1 MAELESVIEK
11 RLIDRLCRDESQW
24 TYRPDI
30 RTEEQLWNNFKY
42 ILEQN
47 NKAKLK
53 DVPLSDSEFAKIK
66 NDLSHASFYDAGKW
80 LVGESGKVYVHVQRG
95 NETLHLVVINNEHV
109 AGGSSVYEVINQ
121 YQAFKSENAKQDR
134 DRRFDVTLLINGI
147 PLIHIELKNKEH
159 SYMEAYRQIKKYI
172 AEGKFH
178 GIFSNVQMFVV
189 SNAVDTKYFSA
200 ARDTELSKKFITGW
214 LDEENH
220 PVCDYI
226 AFTDAVLK
234 IPEAHEMV
242 ARYTVLDND
251 RKKLLILRPYQ
262 IHAIEAM
269 RAASKQGRS
278 GFIWHT
284 TGSGKTMT
292 SYKATRNLLM
302 DIPAIEKTVFLI
314 DRKDLDIQTKMAFQS
329 YADNDTI
336 DVDDTDYVD
345 SLIEKMADDS
355 RRMIVTT
362 RQKMQIMVN
371 RRLKE
376 GTKRYEKIKSL
387 KVAFVVDECH
397 RAVTPQT
404 KRDLER
410 FFANSLW
417 YGFTGTPIFEEN
429 SYEQKGDLPQ
439 TTEQL
444 YGKCLHSYTIKEAIH
459 DEAVLGFM
467 VENLGAKDL
476 SADEAKKVYETEEHM
491 RKVLNVILNQ
501 SYDKF
506 GMNNGKGRTYEAILT
521 TGSIERAQKYY
532 DLLKKVKKGEDELKI
547 SDTVRKALPD
557 FPKFAITYSLS
568 ENEEISSVNQDKMKK
583 SLKDY
588 SEMFG
593 CGYKMDAINAYNSN
607 LNERLAR
614 KEKKYLER
622 GQQLDLVI
630 VVDRLLTGFDA
641 PCLSTLF
648 IDRQPMAPQNIIQA
662 FSRTNRLFDNNKQY
676 GQIVTFQAPKEY
688 KDAIDTALRLY
699 SRGGDGNPV
708 AEDWDDVKASFS
720 ISLKTIRNLAQTS
733 EDIAGLSR
741 KQKKS
746 FVHLF
751 RALDHDFA
759 HLKSFSVYEPHIL
772 GELGFSE
779 SEYEN
784 YAAMYKN
791 VMEELKRPDNNP
803 DSDEEPVWD
812 DYDLVAYSKLR
823 IDFEYIVELLQGF
836 VDSLNQTE
844 NGFDEVQFENEIKK
858 FRELIAE
865 FGGDNP
871 KLGDLLIQVV
881 HDIEV
886 NRERFSGQDISAI
899 IHQMRYAVIDAE
911 IKRYAEKWYL
921 NSEDIRYEAFH
932 YSDGGLAN
940 ENQLKDSADYAA
952 YKRANESALPK
963 FKFRKQMIDEF
974 KNTLMPEI
982 APLID

>member
-1 MAELESVIEK
+1 MAELESVMEK
-11 RLIDRLCRDESQW
+11 RLIDQLCCGESQW

-47 NKAKLK
+47 NKAKLG
-53 DVPLSDSEFAKIK
+53 DIPLSDSEFAKIK

-80 LVGESGKVYVHVQRG
+80 FVGENGKVYVHVQRG
-95 NETLHLVVINNEHV
+95 NETLHLMVMNNEHV

-121 YQAFKSENAKQDR
+121 YQAFKSEEMEGDR

-159 SYMEAYRQIKKYI
+159 SYMDAYRQIKKYI

-200 ARDTELSKKFITGW
+200 ARDTELNKKFITGW
-214 LDEENH
+214 LDEKND

-226 AFTDAVLK
+226 DFARAVLK

-242 ARYTVLDND
+242 TRYTVLDND
-251 RKKLLILRPYQ
+251 KRKLLILRPYQ

-269 RAASKQGRS
+269 RAASKQGKS

-314 DRKDLDIQTKMAFQS
+314 DRKDLDMQTKMAFQS

-345 SLIEKMADDS
+345 SLIEKMADDN
-355 RRMIVTT
+355 RQMIVTT

-444 YGKCLHSYTIKEAIH
+444 YGECLHSYTIKEAIH
-459 DEAVLGFM
+459 DEAILGFM

-476 SADEAKKVYETEEHM
+476 SDDEAKKVYETEEHM

-506 GMNNGKGRTYEAILT
+506 GMNNDKGRTYEAILT
-521 TGSIERAQKYY
+521 TGSIDRAQKYY
-532 DLLKKVKKGEDELKI
+532 DLLKKVKEGKDELKI
-547 SDTVRKALPD
+547 CDTVHKALPD

-568 ENEEISSVNQDKMKK
+568 ENEEASTVNQDKMKEA
-583 SLKDY
+583 LKDY
-588 SEMFG
+588 YEMFG
-593 CGYKMDAINAYNSN
+593 SSYQIDAINAYNSN

-614 KEKKYLER
+614 KEKKYLDR
-622 GQQLDLVI
+622 SQQLDLVI

-662 FSRTNRLFDNNKQY
+662 FSRTNRLFDYAKQY

-688 KDAIDTALRLY
+688 KNAINRALRLY
-699 SRGGDGNPV
+699 SRGGDGNPI
-708 AEDWDDVKASFS
+708 AEDWDDVRTSFS
-720 ISLKTIRNLAQTS
+720 VSLKTIRNLAQTP

-741 KQKKS
+741 KQKKA

-772 GELGFSE
+772 DEFGFSE
-779 SEYEN
+779 DEYEN

-791 VMEELKRPDNNP
+791 VMEELKKPDDNP
-803 DSDEEPVWD
+803 DSEEDPVWD

-823 IDFEYIVELLQGF
+823 IDFEYIVELLRGVVEFLDQSQN
-836 VDSLNQTE
+836 D
-844 NGFDEVQFENEIKK
+844 FDEVEFETRIRAIKEI
-858 FRELIAE
+858 IAE
-865 FGGDNP
+865 FASDNP
-871 KLGDLLIQVV
+871 RLGVLLTQVV
-881 HDIEV
+881 DEIEKDK
-886 NRERFSGQDISAI
+886 ERFLGQDISVI
-899 IHQMRYAVIDAE
+899 INQMCYAAIDAE
-911 IKRYAEKWYL
+911 IREYAEKWYL
-921 NSEDIRYEAFH
+921 DFEDVKYEAFH
-932 YSDGGLAN
+932 FRDGELAN
-940 ENQLKDSADYAA
+940 ENKLKDSADYAA
-952 YKRANESALPK
+952 YKEENEDALPK
-963 FKFRKQMIDEF
+963 FKFRKLMIDEF
-974 KNTLMPEI
+974 KNVLMPEI
-982 APLID
+982 APLV

>member
-1 MAELESVIEK
+1 MAELESVMEK
-11 RLIDRLCRDESQW
+11 KLIDQLCCDESQW

-30 RTEEQLWNNFKY
+30 RTEDQLWNNFKY

-47 NKAKLK
+47 NKAKLN
-53 DVPLSDSEFAKIK
+53 DVLLSDSEFAKIK
-66 NDLSHASFYDAGKW
+66 NDLSHASFYNAGKW
-80 LVGESGKVYVHVQRG
+80 MAGENGKVYVHIQRG
-95 NETLHLVVINNEHV
+95 NETLHLMVINNEHV

-121 YQAFKSENAKQDR
+121 YQAFKSEDAEGDR

-147 PLIHIELKNKEH
+147 PFIHIELKNKEH
-159 SYMEAYRQIKKYI
+159 SYMDAYRQIKKYI

-189 SNAVDTKYFSA
+189 SNGADTKYFSA
-200 ARDTELSKKFITGW
+200 ARDTELNKKFITGW
-214 LDEENH
+214 LDKENH

-226 AFTDAVLK
+226 EFARAVLK
-234 IPEAHEMV
+234 IPEAHEMIT
-242 ARYTVLDND
+242 RYTVLDND
-251 RKKLLILRPYQ
+251 KRKLLILRPYQ

-269 RAASKQGRS
+269 RAASKQGKS

-302 DIPAIEKTVFLI
+302 DIPSIEKTVFLI
-314 DRKDLDIQTKMAFQS
+314 DRKDLDMQTKMAFQS

-336 DVDDTDYVD
+336 EVDDTDYVD
-345 SLIEKMADDS
+345 SLIQKMSDDN
-355 RRMIVTT
+355 RQMIVTT

-376 GTKRYEKIKSL
+376 GTKRYEKMKSL

-404 KRDLER
+404 KRDLET
-410 FFANSLW
+410 FFTNSLW
-417 YGFTGTPIFEEN
+417 YGFTGTPIFDEN
-429 SYEQKGDLPQ
+429 SYERKGDLPQ
-439 TTEQL
+439 TTEQM
-444 YGKCLHSYTIKEAIH
+444 YGECLHSYTIKEAIH

-476 SADEAKKVYETEEHM
+476 SDDEAKKVYETEEHM

-506 GMNNGKGRTYEAILT
+506 GMNNDKGRTYEAILT

-532 DLLKKVKKGEDELKI
+532 DLLKKVKEGKDKLKI
-547 SDTVRKALPD
+547 CDTVHKALPD

-568 ENEEISSVNQDKMKK
+568 ENEEASTVNQNKMKEA
-583 SLKDY
+583 LKDY
-588 SEMFG
+588 QEMFG
-593 CGYKMDAINAYNSN
+593 ASYQIDAINAYNNN

-614 KEKKYLER
+614 KEKKYLDR
-622 GQQLDLVI
+622 SQQLDLVI

-662 FSRTNRLFDNNKQY
+662 FSRTNRLFDYAKLY
-676 GQIVTFQAPKEY
+676 GQIVTFQAPREY
-688 KDAIDTALRLY
+688 KDAINTALRLY
-699 SRGGDGNPV
+699 SRGGDGKPI
-708 AEDWDDVKASFS
+708 AEDWDDVKTSFS
-720 ISLKTIRNLAQTS
+720 VSLKAIRNLAQTP

-741 KQKKS
+741 KQKKA

-759 HLKSFSVYEPHIL
+759 HLKSFSVYQPCVL
-772 GELGFSE
+772 DSLGFSE
-779 SEYEN
+779 EEYEN

-791 VMEELKRPDNNP
+791 VMEELKKPDDTQNP
-803 DSDEEPVWD
+803 DGEPVWD

-823 IDFEYIVELLQGF
+823 IDFEYIVELLRG
-836 VDSLNQTE
+836 VMES
-844 NGFDEVQFENEIKK
+844 FEQSQNDFNEAEFKTRIRTIK
-858 FRELIAE
+858 EIIAE
-865 FGGDNP
+865 FAGDNP
-871 KLGDLLIQVV
+871 KLSTLLMQVV
-881 HDIEV
+881 NEIEK
-886 NRERFSGQDISAI
+886 NKEGFLGQDISVFI
-899 IHQMRYAVIDAE
+899 NQMRYAVIDGE
-911 IKRYAEKWYL
+911 IKKYAEKWYL
-921 NSEDIRYEAFH
+921 DFEDVKYEVLHFR
-932 YSDGGLAN
+932 DGELAN
-940 ENQLKDSADYAA
+940 ENKLKDSADYGA
-952 YKRANESALPK
+952 YKEENEDALSK
-963 FKFRKQMIDEF
+963 LKFRIRMIDEF
-974 KNTLMPEI
+974 KNDLMPEI
-982 APLID
+982 APLVD

>member
-1 MAELESVIEK
+1 MAELESVMEK
-11 RLIDRLCRDESQW
+11 KLIDQLCCDESQW

-30 RTEEQLWNNFKY
+30 RTENQLWNNFKY

-47 NKAKLK
+47 NKAKLN

-80 LVGESGKVYVHVQRG
+80 MAGENGKVYVHIQRG
-95 NETLHLVVINNEHV
+95 NETLHLMVINNEHV

-121 YQAFKSENAKQDR
+121 YQAFKSEDAEGDR

-147 PLIHIELKNKEH
+147 PFIHIELKNKEH
-159 SYMEAYRQIKKYI
+159 SYMDAYRQIKKYI

-189 SNAVDTKYFSA
+189 SNGADTKYFSA
-200 ARDTELSKKFITGW
+200 ARDTELNKKFITGW
-214 LDEENH
+214 LDKENH

-226 AFTDAVLK
+226 EFARAVLK
-234 IPEAHEMV
+234 IPEAHEMIT
-242 ARYTVLDND
+242 RYTVLDND
-251 RKKLLILRPYQ
+251 KRKLLILRPYQ

-269 RAASKQGRS
+269 RAASKQGKS

-302 DIPAIEKTVFLI
+302 DIPSIEKTVFLI
-314 DRKDLDIQTKMAFQS
+314 DRKDLDMQTKMAFQS

-336 DVDDTDYVD
+336 EVDDTDYVD
-345 SLIEKMADDS
+345 SLIQKMSDDN
-355 RRMIVTT
+355 RQMIVTT

-376 GTKRYEKIKSL
+376 GTKRYEKMKSL

-404 KRDLER
+404 KRDLET
-410 FFANSLW
+410 FFTNSLW
-417 YGFTGTPIFEEN
+417 YGFTGTPIFDEN
-429 SYEQKGDLPQ
+429 SYERKGDLPQ
-439 TTEQL
+439 TTEQM
-444 YGKCLHSYTIKEAIH
+444 YGECLHSYTIKEAIH

-476 SADEAKKVYETEEHM
+476 SDDEAKKVYETEEHM

-506 GMNNGKGRTYEAILT
+506 GMNNDKGRTYEAILT

-532 DLLKKVKKGEDELKI
+532 DLLKKVKEGKDKLKI
-547 SDTVRKALPD
+547 CDTVHKALPD

-568 ENEEISSVNQDKMKK
+568 ENEEASTINQNKMKEA
-583 SLKDY
+583 LKDY
-588 SEMFG
+588 QEMFG
-593 CGYKMDAINAYNSN
+593 TSYQIDAINAYNNN

-614 KEKKYLER
+614 KEKKYLDR
-622 GQQLDLVI
+622 SQQLDLVI

-662 FSRTNRLFDNNKQY
+662 FSRTNRLFDYAKLY
-676 GQIVTFQAPKEY
+676 GQIVTFQAPREY
-688 KDAIDTALRLY
+688 KDAINKALRLY
-699 SRGGDGNPV
+699 SRGGDGKPI
-708 AEDWDDVKASFS
+708 AEDWDDVKTSFS
-720 ISLKTIRNLAQTS
+720 VSLKAIRNLAQTP

-741 KQKKS
+741 KQKKA
-746 FVHLF
+746 FIHLF

-759 HLKSFSVYEPHIL
+759 HLKSFSVYQPCVL
-772 GELGFSE
+772 DSLGFSE
-779 SEYEN
+779 EEYEN

-791 VMEELKRPDNNP
+791 VMEELKKPDDNQNP
-803 DSDEEPVWD
+803 DEEPVWD

-823 IDFEYIVELLQGF
+823 IDFEYIVELLRG
-836 VDSLNQTE
+836 VMES
-844 NGFDEVQFENEIKK
+844 FEQSQDDFNK
-858 FRELIAE
+858 AE
-865 FGGDNP
+865 FETRIRTIKEIITEFAGDNP
-871 KLGDLLIQVV
+871 KLSALLMQVV
-881 HDIEV
+881 NGIEK
-886 NRERFSGQDISAI
+886 NKERFLGQDISVI
-899 IHQMRYAVIDAE
+899 INQMRYAVIDEE
-911 IKRYAEKWYL
+911 IKKYAEKWYL
-921 NSEDIRYEAFH
+921 DFEDVKYEVLHFR
-932 YSDGGLAN
+932 DGELAN
-940 ENQLKDSADYAA
+940 ENKLKDSADYGA
-952 YKRANESALPK
+952 YKEENEDALSK
-963 FKFRKQMIDEF
+963 LKFRIRMIDEF
-974 KNTLMPEI
+974 KNDLMPEI
-982 APLID
+982 APLVD

>member
-1 MAELESVIEK
+1 MAELESVMEK
-11 RLIDRLCRDESQW
+11 RLIDQLCCDESQW

-47 NKAKLK
+47 NKAKLN

-66 NDLSHASFYDAGKW
+66 NDVSHASFYDAGKW
-80 LVGESGKVYVHVQRG
+80 LVGENGKVYVHVQRG

-109 AGGSSVYEVINQ
+109 AGGTSVYEVINQ
-121 YQAFKSENAKQDR
+121 YQAFKSEDAEGDR

-147 PLIHIELKNKEH
+147 PLIHIELKSKEH
-159 SYMEAYRQIKKYI
+159 SYMDAYRQIKKYI

-200 ARDTELSKKFITGW
+200 ARDTELNKKFITGW

-226 AFTDAVLK
+226 EFASAVLK
-234 IPEAHEMV
+234 IPQAHEMI

-251 RKKLLILRPYQ
+251 KKKLLILRPYQ

-269 RAASKQGRS
+269 RAASKQGKS

-314 DRKDLDIQTKMAFQS
+314 DRKDLDVQTKMAFQS

-336 DVDDTDYVD
+336 DVDDTDFVD
-345 SLIEKMADDS
+345 SLIEKMADDN
-355 RRMIVTT
+355 RQMIVTT

-376 GTKRYEKIKSL
+376 GTKLYEKIKSL

-444 YGKCLHSYTIKEAIH
+444 YGECLHSYTIKEAIH

-476 SADEAKKVYETEEHM
+476 NADDAKKVYETEEHM

-506 GMNNGKGRTYEAILT
+506 GMNNDKGRTYEAILT

-532 DLLKKVKKGEDELKI
+532 DLLKKVKEGKDELKI
-547 SDTVRKALPD
+547 SDTVHKALPD

-568 ENEEISSVNQDKMKK
+568 ENEEVSTVNQDKMKE

-593 CGYKMDAINAYNSN
+593 SSYKIDAINAYNNN

-614 KEKKYLER
+614 KEKKYLDR

-688 KDAIDTALRLY
+688 KDAINTALRLY
-699 SRGGDGNPV
+699 SRGGDGNPI

-733 EDIAGLSR
+733 ADIAGLSR
-741 KQKKS
+741 KQKKA

-759 HLKSFSVYEPHIL
+759 HLKSFSVYEPYIL
-772 GELGFSE
+772 DEFGFSE
-779 SEYEN
+779 SEYED

-791 VMEELKRPDNNP
+791 VMEELKKPDNNP
-803 DSDEEPVWD
+803 DPDEEPVWD

-823 IDFEYIVELLQGF
+823 IDFEYIVELLRG
-836 VDSLNQTE
+836 VLESLDQSQND
-844 NGFDEVQFENEIKK
+844 FDEAEFEIRIRAIKEI
-858 FRELIAE
+858 IAE
-865 FGGDNP
+865 FASDNQ
-871 KLGDLLIQVV
+871 KLGVLLTQVV
-881 HDIEV
+881 DEIEKDK
-886 NRERFSGQDISAI
+886 ERFLGQDISVI
-899 IHQMRYAVIDAE
+899 INQMRYAVIDAE
-911 IKRYAEKWYL
+911 IRRYAEKWYL
-921 NSEDIRYEAFH
+921 DFEDVKYEAFH
-932 YSDGGLAN
+932 FSDGELAN
-940 ENQLKDSADYAA
+940 ENKLKDSADYAA
-952 YKRANESALPK
+952 YKEANEEALPK
-963 FKFRKQMIDEF
+963 FKFRKLMIDEF
-974 KNTLMPEI
+974 KNVLMPEI